1 MCLPAFVREG
11 GVYDYEALRGVAYQA
26 VVNLDR
32 VVDRNYYPVER
43 ARRSNMRHRP
53 VGLGVQG
60 LADAFAMMGL
70 AFDSEGAARV
80 NKDIFE
86 TIYYGCVEASVDL
99 AGSKGAYETY
109 PGSPA
114 SRGLLQFDL
123 WGVQPDS
130 GRWDWT
136 ALKARMAVHGLRNS
150 VLVVLMPTASTSQ
163 IMGISESFEPFS
175 GLIFS
180 RKTLVG
186 DNKLINRHLA
196 KALVDMGL

>member
-99 AGSKGAYETY
+99 AATKGAYETY

-114 SRGLLQFDL
+114 SRGLLQSDL

-150 VLVVLMPTASTSQ
+150 LLVVLMPTASTSQ

-180 RKTLVG
+180 
-186 DNKLINRHLA
+186 
-196 KALVDMGL
+196 